1 MAGETKVTEQQ
12 EAETKVTEQ
21 QETEAKV
28 TEQQKET
35 PAETTK
41 EEAVDVEKVKSD
53 AVAEYL
59 QSLGYGEDELKV
71 ILEKDKAA
79 KEANKTE
86 LEKKDDVLRET
97 TAQLVA
103 EREARML
110 ADAKLTAIKLGA
122 KPDMVEDLVAVAKSK
137 VMKDKDI
144 AKVIA
149 EIKDGKTGK
158 AYFAS
163 EEEQKQQKTHKNVTR
178 KNVDIADDNE
188 NKNEGTMAARLWA
201 KKRKTK

>member
-1 MAGETKVTEQQ
+1 MAE
-12 EAETKVTEQ
+12 ETKVTEQ
-21 QETEAKV
+21 QETETKV
-28 TEQQKET
+28 EQKEEQQKET

-41 EEAVDVEKVKSD
+41 EEAADVEKVKSD

-163 EEEQKQQKTHKNVTR
+163 EEEQKQQKTYKNVTR
-178 KNVDIADDNE
+178 KNVDIADDDE

>member
-1 MAGETKVTEQQ
+1 MAEETN
-12 EAETKVTEQ
+12 VTEQ
-21 QETEAKV
+21 QETETKV
-28 TEQQKET
+28 EPKEEQQKET
-35 PAETTK
+35 PAETK
-41 EEAVDVEKVKSD
+41 KEAVDVEKVKSD

-137 VMKDKDI
+137 VTKDKDI

-178 KNVDIADDNE
+178 KNVDIADDE

>member
-1 MAGETKVTEQQ
+1 MEK
-12 EAETKVTEQ
+12 ETKVTEQ
-21 QETEAKV
+21 QETETKGEQKD
-28 TEQQKET
+28 EQQT
-35 PAETTK
+35 APTSDTTK

-53 AVAEYL
+53 AGAEYL

-122 KPDMVEDLVAVAKSK
+122 KPDMVEDLVAVAK
-137 VMKDKDI
+137 
-144 AKVIA
+144 
-149 EIKDGKTGK
+149 
-158 AYFAS
+158 
-163 EEEQKQQKTHKNVTR
+163 
-178 KNVDIADDNE
+178 
-188 NKNEGTMAARLWA
+188 
-201 KKRKTK
+201 

>member
-1 MAGETKVTEQQ
+1 MAEETKTTEQQ
-12 EAETKVTEQ
+12 EIETKVEQ
-21 QETEAKV
+21 KE
-28 TEQQKET
+28 EQQKET
-35 PAETTK
+35 SAETKK
-41 EEAVDVEKVKSD
+41 EESVDVEKVKSD

-59 QSLGYGEDELKV
+59 QNLGYGEDELKG

-137 VMKDKDI
+137 VTKDKDI
-144 AKVIA
+144 TKVIA

-163 EEEQKQQKTHKNVTR
+163 EEEQKQQKTYKNV
-178 KNVDIADDNE
+178 NIADDDE

>member
-1 MAGETKVTEQQ
+1 MVE
-12 EAETKVTEQ
+12 ETKVTEQ
-21 QETEAKV
+21 QETETKV
-28 TEQQKET
+28 EQKEEQQKET
-35 PAETTK
+35 PAEKTK
-41 EEAVDVEKVKSD
+41 EAVDVEKVKSD

-59 QSLGYGEDELKV
+59 QSLGYGEDELKG

-137 VMKDKDI
+137 VTKDKDI

-158 AYFAS
+158 AYFGS

-178 KNVDIADDNE
+178 KNVEIADDE
-188 NKNEGTMAARLWA
+188 DKNEGTMAARLWA

>member
-1 MAGETKVTEQQ
+1 MPG
-12 EAETKVTEQ
+12 ETKVTEQ
-21 QETEAKV
+21 QETETKV
-28 TEQQKET
+28 EQKDEQQKET
-35 PAETTK
+35 SAETTK

-137 VMKDKDI
+137 VTKDKDI

-158 AYFAS
+158 AYFGS
-163 EEEQKQQKTHKNVTR
+163 EEEQTQQKPHKNVTR
-178 KNVDIADDNE
+178 KNVNIVDDE
-188 NKNEGTMAARLWA
+188 DKNEGTMAARLWA

>member
-1 MAGETKVTEQQ
+1 MAE
-12 EAETKVTEQ
+12 ETKVTEQ
-21 QETEAKV
+21 QETETKV
-28 TEQQKET
+28 EQKDEQQKEAS
-35 PAETTK
+35 AETTK

-137 VMKDKDI
+137 VTKDKNI

-158 AYFAS
+158 AYFGN
-163 EEEQKQQKTHKNVTR
+163 EEEQTQQKPHKNVTR
-178 KNVDIADDNE
+178 KNVNIVDDDE

>member
-1 MAGETKVTEQQ
+1 MEE
-12 EAETKVTEQ
+12 ETKVTEQ
-21 QETEAKV
+21 QETETKV
-28 TEQQKET
+28 EQKEEQQKET
-35 PAETTK
+35 STETTK

-137 VMKDKDI
+137 VTKDKDI

-158 AYFAS
+158 AYFGS
-163 EEEQKQQKTHKNVTR
+163 EEEQTQQKPHKNVTR
-178 KNVDIADDNE
+178 KNVNIADDE
-188 NKNEGTMAARLWA
+188 DKNERTMAARLWA

>member
-1 MAGETKVTEQQ
+1 MAE
-12 EAETKVTEQ
+12 ETKVTEQ
-21 QETEAKV
+21 QETETKV
-28 TEQQKET
+28 EQKDEQQKET

-137 VMKDKDI
+137 VTKDKDI

-163 EEEQKQQKTHKNVTR
+163 EEEKKQQKTHKNVTR
-178 KNVDIADDNE
+178 KNVDIADDE

>member
-1 MAGETKVTEQQ
+1 MEE
-12 EAETKVTEQ
+12 ETKVTEQ
-21 QETEAKV
+21 QETETKV
-28 TEQQKET
+28 EQKEEKQKET
-35 PAETTK
+35 PTETKK
-41 EEAVDVEKVKSD
+41 ESVDVEKVKSD

-59 QSLGYGEDELKV
+59 QSLGYGEDELKG

-137 VMKDKDI
+137 VIKDKDI

-178 KNVDIADDNE
+178 KNVDIADDDE

>member
-1 MAGETKVTEQQ
+1 MIEETRT
-12 EAETKVTEQ
+12 TEQ
-21 QETEAKV
+21 QETETKV
-28 TEQQKET
+28 EQKDEQQKET
-35 PAETTK
+35 PAEKT

-59 QSLGYGEDELKV
+59 QNLGYGEDELKG

-110 ADAKLTAIKLGA
+110 SDAKLTAIKLGA
-122 KPDMVEDLVAVAKSK
+122 KPDMIEDLVAVAKSK
-137 VMKDKDI
+137 VTKDKDI

-158 AYFAS
+158 AYFGS
-163 EEEQKQQKTHKNVTR
+163 EEEQEQQKTHKNVTR
-178 KNVDIADDNE
+178 KNVEIADDDE

>member
-1 MAGETKVTEQQ
+1 MIEETRT
-12 EAETKVTEQ
+12 TEQ
-21 QETEAKV
+21 QETETKV
-28 TEQQKET
+28 EQKDEQQKET
-35 PAETTK
+35 PAEKT

-59 QSLGYGEDELKV
+59 QNLGYGEDELKG

-110 ADAKLTAIKLGA
+110 SDAKLTAIKLGA

-137 VMKDKDI
+137 VTKDKDI

-158 AYFAS
+158 AYFGS
-163 EEEQKQQKTHKNVTR
+163 EEEQEQQKTHKNVTR
-178 KNVDIADDNE
+178 KNVEIADDDE

>member
-1 MAGETKVTEQQ
+1 MADETKV
-12 EAETKVTEQ
+12 EQ
-21 QETEAKV
+21 QETETKETNV
-28 TEQQKET
+28 EQKSEQQKET
-35 PAETTK
+35 STETKK
-41 EEAVDVEKVKSD
+41 ENPVDVEKVKSD

-59 QSLGYGEDELKV
+59 QNLGYGEDELKG

-110 ADAKLTAIKLGA
+110 SDAKLTAIKLGA

-137 VMKDKDI
+137 VTKDKDI

-158 AYFAS
+158 AYFGS
-163 EEEQKQQKTHKNVTR
+163 EEEQTQQKTHNNVTR
-178 KNVDIADDNE
+178 KNVNIADDDE

-201 KKRKTK
+201 KRRKTK

>member
-1 MAGETKVTEQQ
+1 MGEETKATEQQ
-12 EAETKVTEQ
+12 EKEIKETNVEQ
-21 QETEAKV
+21 KN
-28 TEQQKET
+28 EQQKET
-35 PAETTK
+35 STK
-41 EEAVDVEKVKSD
+41 TKNENSVDVEKVKSD

-59 QSLGYGEDELKV
+59 QSLGYGEDELKG

-110 ADAKLTAIKLGA
+110 SDAKLTAIKLGA

-137 VMKDKDI
+137 ATKDKDI

-158 AYFAS
+158 AYFGS
-163 EEEQKQQKTHKNVTR
+163 EEEQTQQKPHKNVTR
-178 KNVDIADDNE
+178 KNVNIADDDE
-188 NKNEGTMAARLWA
+188 DKNEGTMAARLWA
-201 KKRKTK
+201 KRRKTK

>member
-12 EAETKVTEQ
+12 ETETKVE
-21 QETEAKV
+21 
-28 TEQQKET
+28 QKET
-35 PAETTK
+35 PAETPAETSAETTK
-41 EEAVDVEKVKSD
+41 EEPVDVEKVKSD

-59 QSLGYGEDELKV
+59 QSLGYGEDELKG
-71 ILEKDKAA
+71 ILQKDKAA

-137 VMKDKDI
+137 VTKDKDI

-163 EEEQKQQKTHKNVTR
+163 EEEQKQQETHKNVTR
-178 KNVDIADDNE
+178 KNVDIADDDE

>member
-1 MAGETKVTEQQ
+1 MAE
-12 EAETKVTEQ
+12 ETKVTEQ
-21 QETEAKV
+21 QETETKV
-28 TEQQKET
+28 EQKDEQQKET
-35 PAETTK
+35 SAETK
-41 EEAVDVEKVKSD
+41 KEAVDVEKVKSD

-59 QSLGYGEDELKV
+59 QNLGYGEDELKG

-122 KPDMVEDLVAVAKSK
+122 KPDMVEDLVAVAESK
-137 VMKDKDI
+137 VTKDKDI
-144 AKVIA
+144 TKVIA

-158 AYFAS
+158 AYFVS

-178 KNVDIADDNE
+178 KNVDIADDE

>member
-1 MAGETKVTEQQ
+1 MAE
-12 EAETKVTEQ
+12 ETKVTEQ
-21 QETEAKV
+21 QETETKV
-28 TEQQKET
+28 EQKDEQQKET

-41 EEAVDVEKVKSD
+41 EEAVDVEKVKSG

-137 VMKDKDI
+137 VTKDKDI

-178 KNVDIADDNE
+178 KNVDIADDE

>member
-1 MAGETKVTEQQ
+1 MAE
-12 EAETKVTEQ
+12 ETKVTEQ
-21 QETEAKV
+21 QETETKV
-28 TEQQKET
+28 EQKDEQQKET
-35 PAETTK
+35 STETKK
-41 EEAVDVEKVKSD
+41 ESVDVEKVKSD

-59 QSLGYGEDELKV
+59 QSLGYGEDELKG

-137 VMKDKDI
+137 VTKGKDI

-178 KNVDIADDNE
+178 KNVDIADDDE

>member
-12 EAETKVTEQ
+12 ETET
-21 QETEAKV
+21 KV

-137 VMKDKDI
+137 VTKDKDI

-163 EEEQKQQKTHKNVTR
+163 EEEQEQQKTHKNVTR
-178 KNVDIADDNE
+178 KNVDIVDDDE

>member
-1 MAGETKVTEQQ
+1 MGEETRATEQQ
-12 EAETKVTEQ
+12 ESETKETNVEQ
-21 QETEAKV
+21 KH
-28 TEQQKET
+28 EQQKET
-35 PAETTK
+35 STETKK
-41 EEAVDVEKVKSD
+41 ENPVDVEKVKSD

-59 QSLGYGEDELKV
+59 QSLGYGEDELKG

-137 VMKDKDI
+137 VTKDKDI
-144 AKVIA
+144 TKVIA

-178 KNVDIADDNE
+178 KNVDIADDDE
-188 NKNEGTMAARLWA
+188 KKNEGTMAARLWA

>member
-1 MAGETKVTEQQ
+1 MAE
-12 EAETKVTEQ
+12 ETKVTEQ
-21 QETEAKV
+21 QETGTKV
-28 TEQQKET
+28 EQKEEQQEEQQKET
-35 PAETTK
+35 PAETKK
-41 EEAVDVEKVKSD
+41 ESVDVEKVKSD

-59 QSLGYGEDELKV
+59 QSLGYGEDELKG

-137 VMKDKDI
+137 VTKDKDI
-144 AKVIA
+144 TKVIA

-163 EEEQKQQKTHKNVTR
+163 EEEQKPQKTHKNVTR
-178 KNVDIADDNE
+178 KNVNIADDDE

>member
-1 MAGETKVTEQQ
+1 MAE
-12 EAETKVTEQ
+12 ETKVTEQ
-21 QETEAKV
+21 QETETKV
-28 TEQQKET
+28 EQKDEQQKET
-35 PAETTK
+35 PAETK
-41 EEAVDVEKVKSD
+41 KEAVDVEKVKSD

-59 QSLGYGEDELKV
+59 QNLGYGEDELKG

-110 ADAKLTAIKLGA
+110 VDAKLIAIKLGA

-137 VMKDKDI
+137 VTKDNDI
-144 AKVIA
+144 TKVIA

-158 AYFAS
+158 AYFVS

-178 KNVDIADDNE
+178 KNVDIADDE

>member
-1 MAGETKVTEQQ
+1 MAE
-12 EAETKVTEQ
+12 ETKVTEQ
-21 QETEAKV
+21 QETETKV
-28 TEQQKET
+28 EQKEEQQKET
-35 PAETTK
+35 STETTK

-137 VMKDKDI
+137 VTKDKDI

-158 AYFAS
+158 AYFGS
-163 EEEQKQQKTHKNVTR
+163 EEEQTQQKSHKNVTR
-178 KNVDIADDNE
+178 KNVSIVDDE
-188 NKNEGTMAARLWA
+188 DKNEGTMAARLWA

>member
-12 EAETKVTEQ
+12 ETETKVTEQ
-21 QETEAKV
+21 QE
-28 TEQQKET
+28 ET

-103 EREARML
+103 EREERML

-137 VMKDKDI
+137 VTKDKDI

-178 KNVDIADDNE
+178 KNVDIADDDE

-201 KKRKTK
+201 RKRKTK

>member
-1 MAGETKVTEQQ
+1 MAE
-12 EAETKVTEQ
+12 ETKVTEQ
-21 QETEAKV
+21 QETETKV
-28 TEQQKET
+28 EQKEEQQKET

-41 EEAVDVEKVKSD
+41 EAVDVEKVKSD

-59 QSLGYGEDELKV
+59 QSLGYGEDELKG

-137 VMKDKDI
+137 VTKDKDI

-158 AYFAS
+158 AYFGS
-163 EEEQKQQKTHKNVTR
+163 EEEQTQQKPHKNVTR
-178 KNVDIADDNE
+178 KNVDIADDDE

>member
-1 MAGETKVTEQQ
+1 MAE
-12 EAETKVTEQ
+12 ETKVTEQ
-21 QETEAKV
+21 QETETKV
-28 TEQQKET
+28 EQKEEQQKET
-35 PAETTK
+35 PAETK
-41 EEAVDVEKVKSD
+41 EAVDVEKVKSD

-59 QSLGYGEDELKV
+59 QSLGYGEDELKG
-71 ILEKDKAA
+71 ILEKDKAT

-137 VMKDKDI
+137 VTKDKDI
-144 AKVIA
+144 TKVIA

-178 KNVDIADDNE
+178 KNVDIADDDE

>member
-12 EAETKVTEQ
+12 ETETKVEQ
-21 QETEAKV
+21 KD
-28 TEQQKET
+28 EQQKET

-41 EEAVDVEKVKSD
+41 EEAVDVENVKSD

-137 VMKDKDI
+137 VMKNKDI

-178 KNVDIADDNE
+178 KNVDIADDDE

>member
-1 MAGETKVTEQQ
+1 MAE
-12 EAETKVTEQ
+12 ETKVTEQ
-21 QETEAKV
+21 QETETKV
-28 TEQQKET
+28 EQKEEQQKET
-35 PAETTK
+35 SAETTK

-59 QSLGYGEDELKV
+59 QSLGYGEDGLKG

-137 VMKDKDI
+137 VTKDKDI

-158 AYFAS
+158 AYFGS
-163 EEEQKQQKTHKNVTR
+163 EEEQTQQKPHKNVTR
-178 KNVDIADDNE
+178 KNVNIVDDE
-188 NKNEGTMAARLWA
+188 DKNEGTMAARLWA

>member
-1 MAGETKVTEQQ
+1 MAE
-12 EAETKVTEQ
+12 ETKVTEQ
-21 QETEAKV
+21 QETETKV
-28 TEQQKET
+28 EQKDEQQKET
-35 PAETTK
+35 PAETKK
-41 EEAVDVEKVKSD
+41 ETVDVEKVKSD

-59 QSLGYGEDELKV
+59 QNLGYGEDELKG

-137 VMKDKDI
+137 VTKDKDI
-144 AKVIA
+144 TRVIA

-158 AYFAS
+158 AYFVS

-178 KNVDIADDNE
+178 KNVDIADDE

>member
-12 EAETKVTEQ
+12 ETET
-21 QETEAKV
+21 KV

-59 QSLGYGEDELKV
+59 QSFGYGEDEPKV

-137 VMKDKDI
+137 VTKDKDI

-178 KNVDIADDNE
+178 KNVDIADDDE

>member
-1 MAGETKVTEQQ
+1 MAE
-12 EAETKVTEQ
+12 ETKVTEQ
-21 QETEAKV
+21 QETETKV
-28 TEQQKET
+28 TEQQET
-35 PAETTK
+35 ETK
-41 EEAVDVEKVKSD
+41 EEEAADVEKVKSD

-86 LEKKDDVLRET
+86 LEKKDNVLRET

-137 VMKDKDI
+137 VTKDKDI

-163 EEEQKQQKTHKNVTR
+163 EEEHKQQKTHKNVTR
-178 KNVDIADDNE
+178 KNVDIADDDE

>member
-1 MAGETKVTEQQ
+1 MVEETRT
-12 EAETKVTEQ
+12 TEQ
-21 QETEAKV
+21 QETETKV
-28 TEQQKET
+28 EQKDEQQKET
-35 PAETTK
+35 PAETK
-41 EEAVDVEKVKSD
+41 KEAVDVEKVKSD

-59 QSLGYGEDELKV
+59 QNLGYGEDELKG

-178 KNVDIADDNE
+178 KNIDIADDE

>member
-1 MAGETKVTEQQ
+1 MAEETKT
-12 EAETKVTEQ
+12 TEQ
-21 QETEAKV
+21 QETETKV
-28 TEQQKET
+28 EQKDEQQEET
-35 PAETTK
+35 PAETK
-41 EEAVDVEKVKSD
+41 KEAVDVEKVKSD

-59 QSLGYGEDELKV
+59 QNLGYGEDELKG

-137 VMKDKDI
+137 VTKDKDI
-144 AKVIA
+144 TKVIA

-178 KNVDIADDNE
+178 KNVNIEDDE
-188 NKNEGTMAARLWA
+188 DKNEGTMAARLWA

>member
-1 MAGETKVTEQQ
+1 MAE
-12 EAETKVTEQ
+12 ETKVTEQ
-21 QETEAKV
+21 QETETKV
-28 TEQQKET
+28 EQKEEQQKET
-35 PAETTK
+35 KAETKK

-59 QSLGYGEDELKV
+59 QNLGYGEDELKG

-86 LEKKDDVLRET
+86 LEKKNDVLRET

-110 ADAKLTAIKLGA
+110 SDAKLTAIKLGA

-137 VMKDKDI
+137 VTKEKDI

-158 AYFAS
+158 AYFGS
-163 EEEQKQQKTHKNVTR
+163 EEEQTQQKPHKNVTR
-178 KNVDIADDNE
+178 KNVNIADDDE
-188 NKNEGTMAARLWA
+188 DKNEGTMAARLWA
-201 KKRKTK
+201 KRRKQNSK

>member
-1 MAGETKVTEQQ
+1 MAE
-12 EAETKVTEQ
+12 ETKVTEQ
-21 QETEAKV
+21 QETETKV
-28 TEQQKET
+28 EQKGEQQKET

-41 EEAVDVEKVKSD
+41 EEAADVEKVKSD

-110 ADAKLTAIKLGA
+110 ADAKLTAIRLGA

-163 EEEQKQQKTHKNVTR
+163 EEEQKQKKTHKNVTR
-178 KNVDIADDNE
+178 KNVDIADDDE

>member
-1 MAGETKVTEQQ
+1 MAEETKT
-12 EAETKVTEQ
+12 TEQ
-21 QETEAKV
+21 QETETKV
-28 TEQQKET
+28 EQKEEQQKET
-35 PAETTK
+35 SAETKK
-41 EEAVDVEKVKSD
+41 EESVDVEKVKSD

-59 QSLGYGEDELKV
+59 QSLGYGEDELKG

-137 VMKDKDI
+137 VTKDKDI
-144 AKVIA
+144 TKVIA
-149 EIKDGKTGK
+149 EIKGGKTGK

-178 KNVDIADDNE
+178 KNVDIADDDE
-188 NKNEGTMAARLWA
+188 NKNDGTMAARLWA

>member
-1 MAGETKVTEQQ
+1 MAE
-12 EAETKVTEQ
+12 ETKVTEQ
-21 QETEAKV
+21 QETETKV
-28 TEQQKET
+28 EQKEEQQKET
-35 PAETTK
+35 SAETKK

-137 VMKDKDI
+137 VTKDKDI

-158 AYFAS
+158 AYFGS
-163 EEEQKQQKTHKNVTR
+163 EEEQTQQKPHKNVTR
-178 KNVDIADDNE
+178 KNVNIVDDE
-188 NKNEGTMAARLWA
+188 DKNEGTMAARLWA

>member
-1 MAGETKVTEQQ
+1 MEEETKT
-12 EAETKVTEQ
+12 TEQ
-21 QETEAKV
+21 QETETKV
-28 TEQQKET
+28 EQKDEQQKET
-35 PAETTK
+35 SAETKK
-41 EEAVDVEKVKSD
+41 EESVDVEKVKSD

-59 QSLGYGEDELKV
+59 QNLGYGEDELKG

-137 VMKDKDI
+137 VTKDKDI

-158 AYFAS
+158 AYFGS
-163 EEEQKQQKTHKNVTR
+163 EEEQKPHKNVTR
-178 KNVDIADDNE
+178 KNVNIADDE

>member
-1 MAGETKVTEQQ
+1 MAE
-12 EAETKVTEQ
+12 ETKVTEQ
-21 QETEAKV
+21 QETETKV
-28 TEQQKET
+28 EQKDEQQKET

-137 VMKDKDI
+137 VTKDKDT

-163 EEEQKQQKTHKNVTR
+163 EEEQKQQKTYKNVTR
-178 KNVDIADDNE
+178 KNVDIADDE